1 MPMASSGQLSL
12 GTTAGTDRS
21 IGAAVSGY
29 TNTSNISLKDA
40 SNNATAGTDPADGA
54 PFEMGEFYNY
64 AEFIP
69 HTLTRQASSG
79 TGSLSAARMYK
90 YTNYNGFGVNAT
102 NYAIRQVTTFTAG
115 SSGGWTQKWYVQELF
130 PSVGYYVYAN
140 NVTTFMTVN
149 ALYQICE
156 VFFPSTS
163 GKPDTFRLN
172 FSSTGNN
179 AGLGII
185 QHTVATGPATYHSPP
200 NTDHTFYPTGTSS
213 GQSPSDFKI
222 QSQSNDECWDGTKTN
237 QATYTMVYKKSGYAD
252 TTVGSFYIRTE
263 HEFNHTGLCP

>member
-40 SNNATAGTDPADGA
+40 SNNATSGTDPADGA
-54 PFEMGEFYNY
+54 PFEMSEFYNY

-69 HTLTRQASSG
+69 HTLTRQGS
-79 TGSLSAARMYK
+79 SLSAQNSVGRMY
-90 YTNYNGFGVNAT
+90 YYDSYNGFGAIAT
-102 NYAIRQVTTFTAG
+102 KYAIRQVTSFTAG
-115 SSGGWTQKWYVQELF
+115 SSGGWTQKWYVQERF
-130 PSVGYYVYAN
+130 PSVGTYRYAN
-140 NVTTFMTVN
+140 LTSTFMTVN

-156 VFFPSTS
+156 VFFPSSS

-172 FSSTGNN
+172 ASFVGNN

-185 QHTVATGPATYHSPP
+185 QNTIQTGPATWHSAP
-200 NTDHTFYPTGTSS
+200 NTDHTFYPTGASS
-213 GQSPSDFKI
+213 GQSPSDF
-222 QSQSNDECWDGTKTN
+222 QVLSQSSDECADVLKLD

-252 TTVGSFYIRTE
+252 TTVGSFYVRTE
-263 HEFNHTGLCP
+263 HEFDHTGLCP